1 VIVVVMGA
9 SGAGKTTVGGLLAE
23 RLECEFLDA
32 DDFHPPENVAK
43 MAAGIPLD
51 DDDRAPWLEALN
63 RLLRSRAAAGS
74 GAVLACSALKRSYR
88 ERLAAGLERFALVY
102 LHADVE
108 LLRARLRAR
117 SHRYMPASLL
127 GSQLAILEPPAQ
139 AIVVDA
145 AEPPGRCVELI
156 VSALTRP

>member
-9 SGAGKTTVGGLLAE
+9 SGAGKTTVGGLLAA

-74 GAVLACSALKRSYR
+74 SAVLACSALKRSYR
-88 ERLAAGLERFALVY
+88 ERLAAGLEGFALVY

-117 SHRYMPASLL
+117 SHRYMPTSLL

-145 AEPPGRCVELI
+145 AEPPERCVDLI